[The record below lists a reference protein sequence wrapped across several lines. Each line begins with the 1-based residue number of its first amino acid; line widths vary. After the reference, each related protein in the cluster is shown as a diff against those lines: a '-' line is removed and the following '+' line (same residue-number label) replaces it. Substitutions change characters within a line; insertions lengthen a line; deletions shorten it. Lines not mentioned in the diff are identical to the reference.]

1 MGQSQTLR
9 EKVNMLNSKI
19 LMPLMALSFILFNTV
34 INLYIGERIE
44 TIQNLLAIA
53 VLAVLAFW
61 LLSDVKAGLMPW
73 LRQNILVIGYFAARA
88 MISSCVVFFASTS
101 PASLPPLMTKIRSH
115 TPRSSGISED
125 TIRTTFPLLARSIIS

>member
-61 LLSDVKAGLMPW
+61 LLSDVKAGQMCI
-73 LRQNILVIGYFAARA
+73 RD
-88 MISSCVVFFASTS
+88 SSMRTNY
-101 PASLPPLMTKIRSH
+101 PYRLQQKNRSH
-115 TPRSSGISED
+115 C
-125 TIRTTFPLLARSIIS
+125 A